1 MTKKGPAK
9 GLTRAAAGELAARL
23 DLNVHDTPICL
34 ACLSFVAVPIGSG
47 DEAEAARSARRMAP
61 DLWAEGLEQPVRLA
75 LRRARD
81 AGVPDA
87 DAAILDVEARG
98 PRSATVR
105 AIVLRLGRDLD
116 EHARGDFLKMGFQ
129 PWPPAELSSQ
139 IQRIE

>member
-1 MTKKGPAK
+1 MTKKGSAK
-9 GLTRAAAGELAARL
+9 GLTRAAAAELAARL

-34 ACLSFVAVPIGSG
+34 ACLSLVAVPIGSG
-47 DEAEAARSARRMAP
+47 DEAEAARWARRMAP

-81 AGVPDA
+81 VGLPNA

-116 EHARGDFLKMGFQ
+116 DHARGDFLKMGFQ
-129 PWPPAELSSQ
+129 PWAAAELSWQGSAN
-139 IQRIE
+139 